1 MLYIIEGTETLTET
15 EVEPG
20 TYPADIYECKKALKV
35 FLESNP
41 DEDAARRIRELLGKN
56 REEREETKGT
66 DLGEIGEFSLVLP
79 ARVIVYLT
87 AELKKQSFW
96 EQWKEIY
103 KTVYHDEIMKS
114 YASKELEEERKRLI
128 ETPVPPVRTS
138 DFLRQDGYFTF
149 YNTPEELRGKP
160 NYYLSDDDRL
170 YWWDGTDEVIL
181 SDEMDSW
188 LRELAIRHKEIS
200 AGMNGDLAT
209 SDEFLRKFLSLL
221 VEIDQYYKRIYP
233 FQSMF
238 YEFLQKGDKT
248 EYRAAIELL
257 KRISDENKEDGKI
270 IEKAKYDWDIT
281 SRNVTHNAGR
291 LKLKR
296 YLSVMAN
303 PGLRQKYF
311 GF

>member
-1 MLYIIEGTETLTET
+1 
-15 EVEPG
+15 
-20 TYPADIYECKKALKV
+20 
-35 FLESNP
+35 
-41 DEDAARRIRELLGKN
+41 
-56 REEREETKGT
+56 
-66 DLGEIGEFSLVLP
+66 
-79 ARVIVYLT
+79 
-87 AELKKQSFW
+87 
-96 EQWKEIY
+96 
-103 KTVYHDEIMKS
+103 
-114 YASKELEEERKRLI
+114 
-128 ETPVPPVRTS
+128 
-138 DFLRQDGYFTF
+138 
-149 YNTPEELRGKP
+149 
-160 NYYLSDDDRL
+160 
-170 YWWDGTDEVIL
+170 
-181 SDEMDSW
+181 
-188 LRELAIRHKEIS
+188 
-200 AGMNGDLAT
+200 MNGDLAT